1 MTAVL
6 PNKRVSGTTK
16 PGTVNS
22 STASATS
29 GGPKA
34 EEKSLHHVVIVG
46 GGFGGLYAAKAL
58 GKAAVKVTL
67 IDKRNF
73 HLFQPLLYQVATG
86 GLSAG
91 DISSPLRAI
100 LSKQKNVQ
108 VLMGEVVG
116 IEADAQ
122 RVRLKNGDS
131 LSYDSLIVATGSSHH
146 YFGKDEWS
154 TIAPGMKTIE
164 DALEVRRRIF
174 LAFEAAEQET
184 DPVRREALLT
194 FFVVGAGPTGVEL
207 SGAIAELAYE
217 TLREDFRSINP
228 EETKVVL
235 LEGMDRVLPP
245 YPSDLSAAA
254 QKSLEKL
261 GVEVRTQTLV
271 TNIEGDTV
279 TLKSGDT
286 IEQVQAFTVLWAAGI
301 KASPIGKAIADQ
313 TGAELDRIG
322 RVIVEPDLSVPGY
335 PNIFIAGDLAHYA
348 HNTDAPLPGTAATAM
363 QQGNY
368 LATSLKRRL
377 ANKTVSPFQYKDSGS
392 LAVIGRNEA
401 VANLGFA
408 KFAGFPAWIVWIF
421 VHIYYLIEFDNKLL
435 VMLQWGWHYFTSQR
449 GARLITGD
457 DSIPALSALVIDEM
471 TIGQSS
477 SERSDK
483 AGMVEA

>member
-6 PNKRVSGTTK
+6 QNRPVST
-16 PGTVNS
+16 PAP
-22 STASATS
+22 TAKKV
-29 GGPKA
+29 P
-34 EEKSLHHVVIVG
+34 HHVVIVG

-58 GKAAVKVTL
+58 GNANVQVTL

-91 DISSPLRAI
+91 DISSPLRAV
-100 LSKQKNVQ
+100 LSKQKNVR

-116 IEADAQ
+116 IESDDKH
-122 RVRLKNGDS
+122 VRLKNGETV
-131 LSYDSLIVATGSSHH
+131 SYDTLIMATGSSHH

-154 TIAPGMKTIE
+154 DIAPGMKTIE

-174 LAFEAAEQET
+174 LAFEAAEQES
-184 DPVRREALLT
+184 DPARREALLT
-194 FFVVGAGPTGVEL
+194 FFIVGGGPTGVEL
-207 SGAIAELAYE
+207 AGALAELAYE

-228 EETKVVL
+228 GETKVVL

-245 YPSDLSAAA
+245 YPGDLSVAAK
-254 QKSLEKL
+254 KSLEKL
-261 GVEVRTQTLV
+261 GVEVRTNTLV

-279 TLKSGDT
+279 TLKSGD
-286 IEQVQAFTVLWAAGI
+286 IEEQVQAFTVLWAAGI
-301 KASPIGKAIADQ
+301 KSSPMGKAIAQQ

-322 RVIVEPDLSVPGY
+322 RVIVEADLSVPGC

-348 HNTDAPLPGTAATAM
+348 HRTENPLPGTAATAM
-363 QQGNY
+363 QQGEY
-368 LATSLKRRL
+368 LASSIKKRL
-377 ANKTVSPFQYKDSGS
+377 ANKTVGAFEYKDNGTM
-392 LAVIGRNEA
+392 AVIGRNEA
-401 VANLGFA
+401 VADLGFT
-408 KFAGFPAWIVWIF
+408 KLSGFPAWIIWIF
-421 VHIYYLIEFDNKLL
+421 VHIYFLIEFDNKLL

-471 TIGQSS
+471 TMGEQVRGEQARTEST
-477 SERSDK
+477 K
-483 AGMVEA
+483 MVDA

>member
-6 PNKRVSGTTK
+6 QSRPA
-16 PGTVNS
+16 
-22 STASATS
+22 STSATANQRA
-29 GGPKA
+29 P
-34 EEKSLHHVVIVG
+34 HHVVIVG

-91 DISSPLRAI
+91 DISSPLRAV

-116 IEADAQ
+116 IEPDAQ
-122 RVRLKNGDS
+122 TILLKNGES
-131 LSYDSLIVATGSSHH
+131 VSYDSLIVATGSSHH

-154 TIAPGMKTIE
+154 AIAPGMKTIE

-174 LAFEAAEQET
+174 LAFEAAEKET
-184 DPVRREALLT
+184 DPARREALLT
-194 FFVVGAGPTGVEL
+194 FFIVGAGPTGVEL
-207 SGAIAELAYE
+207 AGALAELAYE

-228 EETKVVL
+228 GETKIVL

-245 YPSDLSAAA
+245 YPGDLSIAAK
-254 QKSLEKL
+254 KSLEKL

-271 TNIEGDTV
+271 TNIEGNIV

-286 IEQVQAFTVLWAAGI
+286 EEQVQAFTVLWAAGI
-301 KASPIGKAIADQ
+301 KASPMGKAIADK
-313 TGAELDRIG
+313 TGAEIDRIG

-335 PNIFIAGDLAHYA
+335 PNLFIAGDLAHYA
-348 HNTDAPLPGTAATAM
+348 HKSEKPLPGTAATAM
-363 QQGNY
+363 QQGSY
-368 LATSLKRRL
+368 LATAIKRRI
-377 ANKTVSPFQYKDSGS
+377 ANKPVADFDYKDNGS

-401 VANLGFA
+401 VADLGFA
-408 KFAGFPAWIVWIF
+408 NLSGFPAWAIWIF

-471 TIGQSS
+471 TMG
-477 SERSDK
+477 EKK
-483 AGMVEA
+483 AADTEMVEA